1 MKQLFN
7 GGKDESAPDFIRI
20 GEVTSINPAA
30 HTARVTF
37 DDDDGVTSAELP
49 VIVPNTIANSD
60 YAMPDIGQD
69 ALCVFLSTG
78 KEQGFIIGSFYA
90 GEVTPPASSADIR
103 KVKFSDGTVIEYDRG
118 AHKLTADVKGDIEIT
133 ATGNISAH
141 SDSNITLDAT
151 GNISLNAGGGLSIH
165 AEGGTSCTGGGQFSI
180 QAASIHLNEGGD

>member
-20 GEVTSINPAA
+20 GEVTSINAAA

-49 VIVPNTIANSD
+49 VIVPNSIANSD

-78 KEQGFIIGSFYA
+78 KEQGFLLGSFYA
-90 GEVTPPASSADIR
+90 GEVTPPADSADVR
-103 KVKFSDGTVIEYDRG
+103 RVKFSDGTVIEYDRS
-118 AHKLTADVKGDIEIT
+118 AHKLTADVKGDGEVTSTGKIDVTAAGDITLSSGGSVTIT
-133 ATGNISAH
+133 ASGA
-141 SDSNITLDAT
+141 
-151 GNISLNAGGGLSIH
+151 LNMQSGGGGSW
-165 AEGGTSCTGGGQFSI
+165 TGGGSI
-180 QAASIHLNEGGD
+180 NIGGD